1 MVVNGQKK
9 TTMSIKRIRQGC
21 IINKQEVLTW
31 FCKTERK
38 RADWWTNIGVN
49 TLETTKADLPI
60 LIY

>member
-1 MVVNGQKK
+1 MQTTVTFSFHITFKMVVNGQKK

-38 RADWWTNIGVN
+38 RAD
-49 TLETTKADLPI
+49 
-60 LIY
+60 